1 MAAAEAANELARF
14 AMRCHVAY
22 EGLSSEV
29 CVPGDIADVYAWGG
43 LQCNDMTG
51 KVEALDSPLEPGVHG
66 KREASFQTQMVRRAV
81 SFIFEDGAG
90 SPVDSRRSPAVA
102 A

>member
-1 MAAAEAANELARF
+1 MAAASQAADELAKF
-14 AMRCHVAY
+14 AMRCHLAY
-22 EGLSSEV
+22 EDLASEV
-29 CVPGDIADVYAWGG
+29 CVPDEIADGWGG
-43 LQCNDMTG
+43 LRCNGTTG

-90 SPVDSRRSPAVA
+90 SPVDLRHSPAVA